1 MGDEE
6 VEAAS
11 RRDYFRLG
19 RKIKETHRF
28 PAPRESKSKENDSS
42 SI

>member
-1 MGDEE
+1 MRK
-6 VEAAS
+6 
-11 RRDYFRLG
+11 RRQPAEGTNFRLG
-19 RKIKETHRF
+19 RKIKETHRS